1 MLIVN
6 KTVKSYKVTAKKMQ
20 QGVALLESLIALL
33 IFSMGIL
40 AIVGLQGF
48 MVKST
53 ADSKARSDASFLA
66 QNRIAMMWA
75 DPLNPANYAE
85 VGTAVPAL
93 PGGLRTTTVNVL
105 TRGEEE
111 VAEVEVLITW
121 QLPGE
126 AQHRYR
132 AIAQISGARP
142 KNGEA

>member
-75 DPLNPANYAE
+75 DAGNIANYAE
-85 VGTAVPAL
+85 VGTAVAEL
-93 PGGLRTTTVNVL
+93 PSGLRTTTVTNL
-105 TRGEEE
+105 ANGT
-111 VAEVEVLITW
+111 EVEVLITW

-132 AIAQISGARP
+132 AIAQIAGA
-142 KNGEA
+142 

>member
-1 MLIVN
+1 MLFVN

-20 QGVALLESLIALL
+20 QGIALIESLIALL

-75 DPLNPANYAE
+75 DPVNIANYAE
-85 VGTAVPAL
+85 VGTSVPAL
-93 PGGLRTTTVNVL
+93 PGGLRTTTVTNL
-105 TRGEEE
+105 ANGT
-111 VAEVEVLITW
+111 EVEVLITW

-132 AIAQISGARP
+132 AIAQIAGA
-142 KNGEA
+142 